1 MVTFGTVVHRVV
13 LVATFEAA
21 DRVDADLS
29 RNALGKTTSTLIN
42 VHASLRAIR
51 SVGDEGAVGVV
62 LPVQVVAGFA
72 GLILG

>member
-21 DRVDADLS
+21 DRVDAHLP
-29 RNALGKTTSTLIN
+29 RNALGKTASTLIH

-51 SVGDEGAVGVV
+51 SVGDEGTVSMV
-62 LPVQVVAGFA
+62 LSVQVVAGFA
-72 GLILG
+72 GLRLG